1 MISIMIVGS
10 DAGELFAITSAEL
23 NAVGKG
29 ALVTQIEVAV
39 DEILDARAIA
49 KGEYDPSLNGE
60 EFVVIGPDYDAG

>member
-10 DAGELFAITSAEL
+10 DAGELFAVTAAEL
-23 NAVGKG
+23 NAAGKG

-49 KGEYDPSLNGE
+49 KGEYDPSMNDE
-60 EFVVIGPDYDAG
+60 EFEVIGPDDDPR